1 MGVPVHYRPAHQPL
15 IPTPK
20 DGGSPTDPLY
30 PFYESNV
37 VWVPLKDGT
46 LQRVGF
52 DNNLHPWRNQFIL
65 ANWGWEQDASLY
77 KTFRIGERLQARLNA
92 DFWNVLNAPGLQLPA
107 AFSGIITKQFS
118 GKAPRNIHLTLRL
131 IW

>member
-1 MGVPVHYRPAHQPL
+1 
-15 IPTPK
+15 
-20 DGGSPTDPLY
+20 
-30 PFYESNV
+30 
-37 VWVPLKDGT
+37 
-46 LQRVGF
+46 VGF
-52 DNNLHPWRNQFIL
+52 DNNLHPWRNQFIV